1 MSKMMDKPHRDEITQ
16 AIAWRI
22 RLRDGGCGDW
32 DEFVAWL
39 ESDPG
44 HCRVYDEVALA
55 DEDLQADA
63 IPAAPLPSEDGTGE
77 GGQRDGW
84 ARRWTLLAAS
94 LAAIFLV
101 GVLMLPR
108 LAPTPGGYVVVATG
122 PAERKTIVLAG
133 IGTALL
139 NGSSRLVL
147 DRKRPA
153 YAELVT
159 GEVTFNIRHDPNRRF
174 LVIAGDQR
182 LEDVGTSF
190 NLVRDRGAVSVEV
203 IEGAVRFNATRQ
215 AIDLSAGQTLR
226 VRESTGEIALGREPP
241 SAMAGWR
248 NGRLSYSDAPLET
261 VAGDVA
267 RTAGVEIRLD
277 PRVAAQPFTG
287 SILIAGDQEATV
299 RQFASV
305 AGLASRRNAR
315 GWILEPASRAGR

>member
-1 MSKMMDKPHRDEITQ
+1 MSKMMDNPRRDEIMQ

-32 DEFVAWL
+32 DEFVTWL

-44 HCRVYDEVALA
+44 HCRAYDEVALA
-55 DEDLQADA
+55 DEDLPTGA
-63 IPAAPLPSEDGTGE
+63 IPAAPLTAADGLDEDGK
-77 GGQRDGW
+77 RAGW
-84 ARRWTLLAAS
+84 ARRWALLAAS

-108 LAPTPGGYVVVATG
+108 LAPEPSGYVVATG

-139 NGSSRLVL
+139 NGSTRLVL

-248 NGRLSYSDAPLET
+248 SGRLSYSDAPLET

-315 GWILEPASRAGR
+315 GWTLEPASRAGR